1 MYVENETGQLDS
13 RDPQLRHR
21 SNSEQTNIANK
32 RFDASIRLRAFSL
45 DGYTNTVSIHRMD

>member
-45 DGYTNTVSIHRMD
+45 GGYTNTVSIHRMD